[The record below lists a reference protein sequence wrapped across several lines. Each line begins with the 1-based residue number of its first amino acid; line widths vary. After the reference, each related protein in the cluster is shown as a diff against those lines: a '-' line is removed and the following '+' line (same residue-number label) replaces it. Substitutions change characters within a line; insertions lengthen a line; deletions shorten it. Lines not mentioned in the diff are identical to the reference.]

1 MFLEPPRT
9 LSHGDHSTA
18 RGILSPPCR
27 MSLLLSALVLLR
39 AGSVYAA
46 NGLTGNYY
54 DTAAFGTLK
63 TTRTDAAVNF
73 DWGAAIPA
81 GTTLTSADTFS
92 VAWSGQLEPEFSAL
106 YTFYVTADDGARLWV
121 NDQLLVTRSVL
132 AASLEMR
139 GQARLQ
145 AGARVNLR
153 LEYMEQT
160 GSAKVKLE
168 WSCASR
174 AREVIPTERL
184 FPARVEKAGGALLK
198 EHWSGIEGGA
208 ISSLGSY
215 ANFPHKPSGRE
226 FITSFECLAQ
236 DWTNAYGTRV
246 TGYIV
251 PPVSGSYTFAV
262 SGDDVAELYLSTD
275 ATTNNRSLIASVA
288 SATGYRVWNAQPSQ
302 QSAARAL
309 VQGQRYYVE
318 LLHKENTGTDHW
330 SVGWMRPGDSA
341 FSVVPGSALVQPGLA
356 TAQPSEAS
364 LLNTLAQEH
373 PRLFATAERFARLRA
388 TWQSVTASQP
398 KSWAQNAINSANT
411 ILGQTPVEY
420 AQDVRGTILAQ
431 AGTVKDRMYK
441 LGVAWQLTGDSQYA
455 ERAWDELS
463 AVAAFPDWHPAHFL
477 DTAEMTHACALGYDW
492 FYHYWTPARRDTIRN
507 AIITFGLNAG
517 LSQYTSNVGWSRS
530 TGNNWNMVCNGGM
543 IIGALALGTESE
555 ALTENILNRAL
566 NSTRPVW
573 KHFTTDNGAWYEGP
587 GYFGYTTEY
596 GIRMFAALE
605 WVLGSDFGISSTVNL
620 SEAGFAPIHALG
632 SANVIFNFADAGA
645 GGALRNPVFQ
655 WFARR
660 YNQPLFTWWEN
671 RGGGGALDALWWDD
685 RAVSLTDLDAQ
696 PDMAFHGEAGTAFQP
711 QEMVTLRGNW
721 SDSRATFIGC
731 KGGEMGAA
739 HGNLDAGT
747 FVLDALGKRWFHDL
761 GGDDYALPGYFSDTP
776 STGTDRWDYYRMRP
790 EGQNTLTI
798 NPSANADM
806 VLSAVAP
813 LIAYQSEPGGSGS
826 FAIHDLTPVYSGMT
840 RVWRGTRL
848 TGARDEVLVQ
858 DEIQATSGKTVWWF
872 AHFTSPTTTVV
883 LDPDG
888 TSAMMSQ
895 GAERLWCKIV
905 SGGGTFLIT
914 NATPLA
920 TSPTP
925 VGQNANTGHKKL
937 AIKLTSVT
945 NTTLAIWFVPL
956 NSGDAL
962 PTTLPPLSAL
972 NTWSLAAAN
981 DAPVAVNGGAVA
993 VGENSVDIDLRD
1005 YVTDDATPPE
1015 WMRFSVS
1022 NSVSGTV
1029 VLLADGH
1036 TARFTPIPGY
1046 TGVPT
1051 FSFTA
1056 TDTGA
1061 SPNALLAYDF
1071 ELPDASATNSV
1082 PDVTSLGR
1090 DGVLDAVGTGT
1101 ATLQTDVAAAF
1112 GREGRCLD
1120 LAENGGANAARLSRV
1135 IDTTEFNFNT
1145 GDWTITGWFK
1155 RRDATNEDMIWH
1167 LNNGDG
1173 FGSNEEL
1180 YLMASGPSSLTLS
1193 HFPGPDVNITTNA
1206 APGVW
1211 HHFAVAR
1218 SGTRMSLYL
1227 NGSLVG
1233 EDSSF
1238 TLALNQT
1245 YPLIFGGH
1253 TDTSAAYAPRWLDG
1267 KLDELSFFSS
1277 ALDPAALATLAGG
1290 MTVRHFGGLSSTG
1303 TITLSSAPATHIW
1316 TNALTGSA
1324 WLWSTAANWSGSSVP
1339 ASYRGTMLQYFTGQ
1353 TLSGGTV
1360 TSRNDRAGDFV
1371 LNSLTLDGTAG
1382 VSTTVAIAGNGLT
1395 FANNG
1400 LSNPTV
1406 NLNATAGAGL
1416 SYDLATPVM
1425 LGDDTTFDGAGTAT
1439 VRVSGPISG
1448 AGGLIKSGN
1457 RTLTLSGA
1465 NTFTGD
1471 TLINAGTL
1479 QIGADGA
1486 TGTLGTGSVV
1496 NNGQLRF
1503 DRTGTLAVS
1512 NNITGSGYVTIDCPI
1527 NAGTVALSG
1536 TNSFTG
1542 SVTVNS
1548 GALRI
1553 TRSEALGSGA
1563 KTITLSNGTDG
1574 APQLRFD
1581 GSSAPIDLPGTI
1593 TYRTS
1598 SASGALVNEAGS
1610 NTVSGDITLTGGG
1623 GDTKILV
1630 AAGTLTLNGSIAPNT
1645 TSRTLQLSGSGT
1657 GIIAG
1662 SITNSGL
1669 YLLNLAKNDAGTW
1682 LLAGTNSYTGNTAL
1696 NAGTLALGH
1705 SSALGN
1711 GGPNFG
1717 NSIGGCSV
1725 IAGATLNLNGQTGV
1739 NEVLTLRGTG
1749 VGGLGALINNNSTSA
1764 SIAGGAISS
1773 VAVTAGGTHSVA
1785 PTVAFSGP
1793 GTNAAATAT
1802 LGVSAAS
1809 FTVTGGTTVYSA
1821 APSVTISGGGGGGA
1835 AATAVLS
1842 NGIVSGLTI
1851 TQAGIGYTN
1860 APAVAFSGGT
1870 VTTAGT
1876 NPTGTGN
1883 DANFIVSGITV
1894 TSPGSGYSPA
1904 PMVIFGSG
1912 SGTAATASLSSVIL
1926 AANTS
1931 IGGTGDIVID
1941 APVSGAYALTKIGP
1955 GTLALSGTNTFT
1967 GGTTISAGTL
1977 LLNGNLTNS
1986 VTAVAGTLA
1995 PNGSPHI
2002 AGNVAI
2008 SSGGRFAV
2016 RLNGPDAGMQYDQ
2029 LTVSGTVT
2037 LAGDLDISAGPDLPP
2052 GCAFTLINNTGLGA
2066 VSGTFL
2072 NKADHSAFTT
2082 NGYNWRITYT
2092 GGTGN
2097 DVVLSPYHV
2106 PAISDIPNQTVN
2118 RNTSTEALAFSV
2130 SDVET
2135 DTAALTVTG
2144 SSANTALVPTA
2155 NIVFGGSGSNR
2166 TVTVTPAL
2174 NQTGTAT
2181 VTLTVSDGTD
2191 TASCAFVLSV
2201 ITRSVWTNATTD
2213 TTLPWTTGANWQE
2226 GIPALSSAHGAVEF
2240 FTGQTLAAGTITASN
2255 DNAGT
2260 FQLAALRL
2268 AGTGPASGA
2277 STVVLNGNGLNLI
2290 GEGIPTS
2297 IMLDAAAGAGGL
2309 TYALSNALALSDS
2322 TSVQGTGTASFVL
2335 GGPVTGAGGL
2345 VKSGTADLTLSGAN
2359 TFGGG
2364 ITLNSSSGVTRATV
2378 NTAQNGLGTGPV
2390 TIGAGS
2396 TLLMDNLNTSDAT
2409 VSKANAFTGSGLLTL
2424 NLATNAPPRST
2435 ALPGVS
2441 GFAGTVHL
2449 SSLGSTGDKWDAGG
2463 VNAPG
2468 ATVQIDSGSTLA
2480 ISTSPAGFARISVR
2494 GSGNAEGRG
2503 AIRLG
2508 NATAALAGA
2517 ISLQGDTTIASDA
2530 AGATL
2535 SGDISGTA
2543 SAGTS
2548 NILTQGTAA
2557 SPTGCILSG
2566 AISDGTNGG
2575 RVALLQT
2582 RGTLTLSGS
2591 STYSGATTV
2600 SGGTLQIGAL
2610 NALPVNGAVTL
2621 GIPGGAGNLALG
2633 GFSQTL
2639 SSLAVASTNSSL
2651 TNVVSIA
2658 PGQTLTLSG
2667 NAGLVV
2673 GTDTGTNSLTRCKM
2687 SGGGA
2692 LLVTHASAYVTVGKA
2707 QASQNYSSSGTLD
2720 LSGLSRVTLGS
2731 GGTATNELRVGFG
2744 LTCSGLLTLSDA
2756 DNALTFTTLQIGH
2769 SNGGNGGTGTVIL
2782 GAGTNILSAGT
2793 VNIGLS
2799 KTSGTL
2805 KFASQAAGSPGT
2817 VTIGGKSG
2825 ATADF
2830 LIGGKSGTGT
2840 SATPVGTLDLR
2851 GHVATVAAG
2860 SLTLGK
2866 EDSTTTTYNGGT
2878 TGYLSFDGGTFT
2890 ASNLTMAAKSG
2901 ISTGAATAALT
2912 VSGGVFTV
2920 RSGGSFTLASQ
2931 SGGGSASGTLNLNGG
2946 TFISYAD
2953 IRDTGSNTLSTVI
2966 LNGGTLDMTGY
2977 AIGTATQRVDVFSA
2991 RAGTLMNLG
3000 QFNGGAPLVKTGG
3013 GTLALAG
3020 TNTYTGATIVSNGTL
3035 RLTSLT
3041 CLPASAAVHL
3051 VAGATN
3057 RLDFTGTLTVQALYI
3072 NGRPKTAGLY
3082 GQDNLFPH
3090 LSGDGYLKTVWPPSA
3105 RTLLMVQ

>member
-1 MFLEPPRT
+1 MF
-9 LSHGDHSTA
+9 
-18 RGILSPPCR
+18 
-27 MSLLLSALVLLR
+27 LLLSELVLLSAVR
-39 AGSVYAA
+39 ADAA
-46 NGLTGNYY
+46 NGLTGYYY

-73 DWGAAIPA
+73 DWGTAVPA
-81 GTTLTSADTFS
+81 GTALTSGDTFS
-92 VAWSGQLEPEFSAL
+92 VAWSGQLEPEFSEL
-106 YTFYVTADDGARLWV
+106 FTFYVTADEGARLWV
-121 NDQLLVTRSVL
+121 NDQLLVARTVS
-132 AASLEMR
+132 AAFPEMR

-145 AGARVNLR
+145 AGERVNVR

-184 FPARVEKAGGALLK
+184 YPARAEKAGGALLK
-198 EHWSGIEGGA
+198 EHWSGIAGGH
-208 ISSLGSY
+208 ISSLTAH
-215 ANFPHKPSGRE
+215 ANFPNKPSGRE

-246 TGYIV
+246 TGYLL
-251 PPVSGSYTFAV
+251 PPVSGNYTFAV

-275 ATTNNRSLIASVA
+275 ATTNNRSLIASVSA
-288 SATGYRVWNAQPSQ
+288 ATGYRVWNAQPSQ

-318 LLHKENTGTDHW
+318 LLHKENTSADHW
-330 SVGWMRPGDSA
+330 SVGWMRPGDSD
-341 FSVVPGSALVQPGLA
+341 FNVVPGSALVQPGL
-356 TAQPSEAS
+356 TLAQPAETS

-373 PRLFATAERFARLRA
+373 PRLFATAERFARLRS
-388 TWQSVTASQP
+388 TWQSATASQP
-398 KSWAQNAINSANT
+398 KTWAQNAINSANT
-411 ILGQTPVEY
+411 ILTQTPVEY

-441 LGVAWQLTGDSQYA
+441 LGVAWQLTGDNQYA

-517 LSQYTSNVGWSRS
+517 LSQLTSNVGWSQS
-530 TGNNWNMVCNGGM
+530 TGNNWNMVCNGGL
-543 IIGALALGTESE
+543 IIGALAVGTESE

-605 WVLGSDFGISSTVNL
+605 WALGSDFGISSTVNL

-632 SANVIFNFADAGA
+632 SANVTFNFADAGA

-671 RGGGGALDALWWDD
+671 AGGGGALDALWWDD
-685 RAVSLTDLDAQ
+685 RAASLSDLGAQ
-696 PDMAFHGEAGTAFQP
+696 PDMAFHGEAGTAFKP

-731 KGGEMGAA
+731 KGGEMGAP

-761 GGDDYALPGYFSDTP
+761 GGDNYALPGYFNDTP
-776 STGTDRWDYYRMRP
+776 SSGTDRWDYYRMRP

-806 VLSAVAP
+806 VLDAVAP
-813 LIAYQSEPGGSGS
+813 LVAYQSEPGGSGS
-826 FAIHDLTPVYSGMT
+826 FAIHDLTPVYSGMA

-848 TGARDEVLVQ
+848 TGARDEMLVQ
-858 DEIQATSGKTVWWF
+858 DELQATSGKTVWWF

-888 TSAMMSQ
+888 TSALMTQ

-914 NATPLA
+914 NAVPLS
-920 TSPTP
+920 TSPNP
-925 VGQNANTGHKKL
+925 AGQNANAGHKKL

-945 NTTLAIWFVPL
+945 NTTLAVWFVPL
-956 NSGDAL
+956 SSGEAL
-962 PTTLPPLSAL
+962 PTALPTLSAL
-972 NTWSLAAAN
+972 SNWSLAAAN
-981 DAPVAVNGGAVA
+981 DAPVAANGGAV
-993 VGENSVDIDLRD
+993 GGGDNSADIDLRN

-1015 WMRFSVS
+1015 GMRFSVAQGV
-1022 NSVSGTV
+1022 NGTV

-1036 TARFTPIPGY
+1036 TARFTPTPGY

-1051 FSFTA
+1051 FSYSV
-1056 TDTGA
+1056 TDAGA
-1061 SPNALLAYDF
+1061 APNALLAYDF
-1071 ELPDASATNSV
+1071 EYPDASATNTV

-1090 DGVLDAVGTGT
+1090 DGLLDTVGTGT
-1101 ATLQTDVAAAF
+1101 ATLQADIAASF
-1112 GREGRCLD
+1112 GRDGRSLD

-1135 IDTTEFNFNT
+1135 IAASEFNFNT

-1155 RRDATNEDMIWH
+1155 RRDSESEDMIWH

-1173 FGSNEEL
+1173 YGSNEEL
-1180 YLMASGPSSLTLS
+1180 YLMAHGPSSLTLS

-1211 HHFAVAR
+1211 HHFAVVRNGAKI
-1218 SGTRMSLYL
+1218 SLHL
-1227 NGSLVG
+1227 NGSPVG

-1238 TLALNQT
+1238 TLALNQS

-1253 TDTSAAYAPRWLDG
+1253 MDTSAAYAPRWLDG
-1267 KLDELSFFSS
+1267 ALDELAVFSS

-1303 TITLSSAPATHIW
+1303 TITLSSAPVTYAW
-1316 TNALTGSA
+1316 TNTLSGSA
-1324 WLWSTAANWSGSSVP
+1324 WPWGTAANWSGSSVP
-1339 ASYRGTMLQYFTGQ
+1339 ASHRGTMLQYFTGQ
-1353 TLSGGTV
+1353 TLTGGTV
-1360 TSRNDRAGDFV
+1360 TSRNDLAGDFV
-1371 LNSLTLDGTAG
+1371 LNNLALDGTAG
-1382 VSTTVAIAGNGLT
+1382 ASTTVAITGNGLT
-1395 FANNG
+1395 FLNNG
-1400 LSNPTV
+1400 LSIPTL
-1406 NLNATAGAGL
+1406 NLNATAGSGL
-1416 SYDLATPVM
+1416 SYDIATPLV

-1465 NTFTGD
+1465 NTYTGD
-1471 TLINAGTL
+1471 TLISAGTL

-1486 TGTLGTGSVV
+1486 TGTLGTGHVI
-1496 NNGQLRF
+1496 NNSQLRF
-1503 DRTGTLAVS
+1503 DRTGTLDVPNA
-1512 NNITGSGYVTIDCPI
+1512 IGGTGSLYLDCPL
-1527 NAGTVALSG
+1527 NAGTIALSG
-1536 TNSFTG
+1536 TNTFTG
-1542 SVTVNS
+1542 GVTVNS

-1553 TRSEALGSGA
+1553 TSSAALGAGV
-1563 KTITLSNGTDG
+1563 KTITLSNGTAG
-1574 APQLRFD
+1574 APQLRLD
-1581 GSSAPIDLPGTI
+1581 GSGAPIDLPSTI
-1593 TYRTS
+1593 SYKTS
-1598 SASGALVNEAGS
+1598 SATGAIINEAGS

-1623 GDTKILV
+1623 GDTKLLV
-1630 AAGTLTLNGSIAPNT
+1630 ASGTLMIDGSIAPNT

-1657 GIIAG
+1657 GIITG
-1662 SITNSGL
+1662 TITNSGL
-1669 YLLNLAKNDAGTW
+1669 YLLNVAKNDAGTW
-1682 LLAGTNSYTGNTAL
+1682 VLAGTNSYTGTTAL
-1696 NAGTLALGH
+1696 NAGTLALGNA
-1705 SSALGN
+1705 SALGS

-1725 IAGATLNLNGQTGV
+1725 SSGATLDLNGQTGV

-1749 VGGLGALINNNSTSA
+1749 VGGLGAMVNNSGTSA
-1764 SIAGGAISS
+1764 SITGGALSS
-1773 VAVTAGGTHSVA
+1773 VAVTAGGTHSAA
-1785 PTVAFSGP
+1785 PTVAFSGT

-1809 FTVTGGTTVYSA
+1809 FSIAGGTTTYA
-1821 APSVTISGGGGGGA
+1821 TAPSVTISGGGGSGA
-1835 AATAVLS
+1835 TATAVLS
-1842 NGIVSGLTI
+1842 NGIVSGITI

-1860 APAVAFSGGT
+1860 APALAFSGGT
-1870 VTTAGT
+1870 VATAGT
-1876 NPTGTGN
+1876 APTGTGN
-1883 DANFIVSGITV
+1883 DLNFTVSGITV
-1894 TSPGSGYSPA
+1894 TSPGSGYTRA
-1904 PMVIFGSG
+1904 PTVTFGSG
-1912 SGTAATASLSSVIL
+1912 SGTAATASLSSVVL

-1931 IGGTGDIVID
+1931 IGGSGDLQID
-1941 APVSGAYALTKIGP
+1941 APVSGGYTLTKVGA
-1955 GTLALSGTNTFT
+1955 GMLTLGATNTYT
-1967 GGTTISAGTL
+1967 GATTLSAGTL
-1977 LLNGNLTNS
+1977 RLTGSLSNS

-1995 PNGSPHI
+1995 PNGSPTI
-2002 AGNVAI
+2002 AGNVTI
-2008 SSGGRFAV
+2008 GSGGRFAV
-2016 RLNGPDAGMQYDQ
+2016 RLNGPDAGSQYDQ
-2029 LTVSGTVT
+2029 LNVSGTVT
-2037 LAGDLDISAGPDLPP
+2037 LAGELDVSAGPDLPP
-2052 GCAFTLINNTGLGA
+2052 GCAFTIINNTGAGA
-2066 VSGTFL
+2066 VNGTFL
-2072 NKADHSAFTT
+2072 NKANHSTFTT
-2082 NGYNWRITYT
+2082 NSYNWRITYT

-2106 PAISDIPNQTVN
+2106 PAISEIPNQTVT
-2118 RNTSTEALAFSV
+2118 RNTSTTALPFTV
-2130 SDVET
+2130 SDAET
-2135 DTAALTVTG
+2135 DAAALTVTG
-2144 SSANTALVPTA
+2144 ASSNTALVPTA
-2155 NIVFGGSGSNR
+2155 NIVFGGSGTNR

-2181 VTLTVSDGTD
+2181 ITLTVSDGTD
-2191 TASCAFVLSV
+2191 TASVTFVLNV
-2201 ITRSVWTNATTD
+2201 ITMSIWTNAATGTTGA
-2213 TTLPWTTGANWQE
+2213 WTTGANWQDAM
-2226 GIPALSSAHGAVEF
+2226 PALSSAHGTVEF
-2240 FTGQTLAAGTITASN
+2240 FTGQTLTSGTLTASN

-2260 FQLAALRL
+2260 FNLASLRL
-2268 AGTGPASGA
+2268 AGTGPASGVT
-2277 STVVLNGNGLNLI
+2277 TVVLNGNGLNLV
-2290 GEGIPTS
+2290 GSGIPAA
-2297 IMLDAAAGAGGL
+2297 IRLDAAAGAGGL
-2309 TYALSNALALSDS
+2309 TYALSNTLALSEN
-2322 TSVQGTGTASFVL
+2322 TSVQGTGTAAFVI

-2345 VKSGTADLTLSGAN
+2345 VKSDTAELTLSGAN

-2378 NTAQNGLGTGPV
+2378 TTTQSGMGAGPV
-2390 TIGAGS
+2390 SIGAGS
-2396 TLLMDNLNTSDAT
+2396 TLQLDNLNTTGAA
-2409 VSKANAFTGSGLLTL
+2409 VSKANAFTGSGLIKL
-2424 NLATNAPPRST
+2424 NFATNATPRST
-2435 ALPGVS
+2435 ALPGLS

-2449 SSLGSTGDKWDAGG
+2449 SSSGSTGDKWEAGG

-2480 ISTSPAGFARISVR
+2480 ISTSPASFGSLSVR

-2508 NATAALAGA
+2508 SGAASLAGA
-2517 ISLQGDTTIASDA
+2517 VSLQGDTTIASDA
-2530 AGATL
+2530 ADATL
-2535 SGDISGTA
+2535 SGTISGTA
-2543 SAGTS
+2543 SAGATHT
-2548 NILTQGTAA
+2548 LTQGAPSSSA
-2557 SPTGCILSG
+2557 GCLLSG
-2566 AISDGTNGG
+2566 AISDGANGG
-2575 RVALLQT
+2575 KVALQQT
-2582 RGTLTLSGS
+2582 RGTLILSGA
-2591 STYSGATTV
+2591 STFSGATTV
-2600 SGGTLQIGAL
+2600 SGGTLQIGTL
-2610 NALPVNGAVTL
+2610 NALPVNGSVTL
-2621 GIPGGAGNLALG
+2621 GIPGGAGNLALD

-2639 SSLAVASTNSSL
+2639 SSLTVASTNSSL
-2651 TNVVSIA
+2651 TNVVSIT

-2667 NAGLVV
+2667 TSGLLV

-2692 LLVTHASAYVTVGKA
+2692 LLVTNASAYVTVGKA

-2720 LSGLSRVTLGS
+2720 LSGLSRVTLGG

-2756 DNALTFTTLQIGH
+2756 DNTLTFTTLQIGH

-2782 GAGTNILSAGT
+2782 GAGSNVLSAGT

-2817 VTIGGKSG
+2817 VTISGKNG

-2830 LIGGKSGTGT
+2830 LIGGKTGTGT
-2840 SATPVGTLDLR
+2840 AATPVGTLDLR

-2860 SLTLGK
+2860 ALTIGK
-2866 EDSTTTTYNGGT
+2866 EDSTTTNYSGGT
-2878 TGYLSFDGGTFT
+2878 TGYLYFDSGAFT

-2931 SGGGSASGTLNLNGG
+2931 GGGGSASGTLNLNGG
-2946 TFISYAD
+2946 TFVSHAD

-2966 LNGGTLDMTGY
+2966 LNGGALDMTGH
-2977 AIGTATQRVDVFSA
+2977 AIGTATQRVDLFSA
-2991 RAGTLMNLG
+2991 RAGTLLNLG

-3041 CLPASAAVHL
+3041 CLPASSSVHL
-3051 VAGATN
+3051 VTGATN
-3057 RLDFTGTLTVQALYI
+3057 RLDFTGTLTVQSLYI
-3072 NGRPKTAGLY
+3072 NGVPKTAGTY